1 MATPN
6 LINVDT
12 ITPSVAVGA
21 VTTSRVDIVDVTA
34 EYCAKINSL
43 IIANI
48 DGTNAATVTV
58 EVSTD
63 NGSNYPSN
71 HSEVSTNFYDD
82 TYRMRRTTSQSFIR
96 IAGSVDGDDSNHDGV
111 MSGRITIYN
120 PSDTSNSKAI
130 HYEMASQNQS
140 GVAVNFRNGN
150 GAFQNTSA
158 VNNIKIAPNNGTIA
172 SGTFKLYGL
181 S

>member
-63 NGSNYPSN
+63 NGSNY
-71 HSEVSTNFYDD
+71 T
-82 TYRMRRTTSQSFIR
+82 
-96 IAGSVDGDDSNHDGV
+96 
-111 MSGRITIYN
+111 
-120 PSDTSNSKAI
+120 
-130 HYEMASQNQS
+130 
-140 GVAVNFRNGN
+140 
-150 GAFQNTSA
+150 
-158 VNNIKIAPNNGTIA
+158 KIANTVRNYHYVQRSDGIRCCHRRWRTIR
-172 SGTFKLYGL
+172 TFNCN
-181 S
+181 